1 MDIYRKMIS
10 NNKSLLLEFIKSL
23 EDKIGCEIE
32 YKITGSCIMLFID
45 NSSILSI
52 IPDEDEKLT
61 YAHSPKYESDISDA
75 ISSLRTR
82 LKREE
87 KIDQIIKKKRT
98 D

>member
-1 MDIYRKMIS
+1 MEKVYCKF
-10 NNKSLLLEFIKSL
+10 SL
-23 EDKIGCEIE
+23 
-32 YKITGSCIMLFID
+32 ITVNLFS

-87 KIDQIIKKKRT
+87 KINQIIKKKRT